1 MDHKISILFDKKKKR
16 GQKLSEH
23 RTRSNGAIK
32 HVRLRHQVCLVE
44 VAPVTTAS
52 GDLQDLRE
60 HAQAV
65 VRELRVRK
73 PVLDDNSIDL
83 ILREA
88 RSHYAWTDRPVPR
101 EMLETLYQITS
112 AGPTSMNTCPAR
124 FVFVVSDEGKAKLA
138 KSLKPANVK
147 KMETAPVT
155 TILAHDLE
163 FWTHLPF
170 LFPHEDRRP
179 MFEGKPSHIETTA
192 FRNGTLQG
200 AYFMIA
206 ARALGL
212 DVGAMSGFSNNIVDE
227 EFFAGTTLKS
237 NFLINLGYADESALF
252 QKLPRFA
259 FDEVC
264 SFI

>member
-1 MDHKISILFDKKKKR
+1 VNDVAD
-16 GQKLSEH
+16 
-23 RTRSNGAIK
+23 SNLAALRERAQAT
-32 HVRLRHQVCLVE
+32 VR
-44 VAPVTTAS
+44 
-52 GDLQDLRE
+52 DLR
-60 HAQAV
+60 A
-65 VRELRVRK
+65 RK
-73 PVLDDNSIDL
+73 QRLDDDSIDL
-83 ILREA
+83 ILRDA
-88 RSHYAWTDRPVPR
+88 RSHYAWSDRPVSR
-101 EMLETLYQITS
+101 DLLETIYEIMA

-124 FVFVVSDEGKAKLA
+124 IVFVTSDEGKERLA
-138 KSLKPANVK
+138 KSLKPANVA
-147 KMETAPVT
+147 KMQTAPVT
-155 TILAHDLE
+155 AILAHDLE

-179 MFEGKPSHIETTA
+179 MFEGKPAHIEATA

-212 DVGAMSGFSNNIVDE
+212 DVGAMSGFSNEVVDD

-259 FDEVC
+259 FDDVC
-264 SFI
+264 SFA